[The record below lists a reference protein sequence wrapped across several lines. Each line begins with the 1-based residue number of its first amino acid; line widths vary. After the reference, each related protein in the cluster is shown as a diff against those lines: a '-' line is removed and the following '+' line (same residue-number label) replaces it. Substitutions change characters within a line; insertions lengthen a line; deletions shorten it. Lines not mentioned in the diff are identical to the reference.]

1 LRNRTEGGEV
11 KCRLNMFHL
20 SEEEVRLV
28 AAQRE
33 PLKVQYVD
41 IDSLKPFEGNPR
53 TISEKGLEKLQRSI
67 EEYGFVN
74 PILAQRGTNMIIA
87 GHQRIKAAR
96 NAGLSKVPVIFLDF
110 DEITAKAYNLMDN
123 RSVEESDWD
132 FGLLADLIM
141 ELDNGE
147 IDLELTGFDASEI
160 ENIINWMN
168 LDDDDGEIEM
178 EEEGE
183 HFVECPKCGFRWCP
197 E

>member
-1 LRNRTEGGEV
+1 
-11 KCRLNMFHL
+11 M
-20 SEEEVRLV
+20 

-74 PILAQRGTNMIIA
+74 PILVQRGTNMIIA

-96 NAGLSKVPVIFLDF
+96 NAGLSKVPAIFLDF
-110 DEITAKAYNLMDN
+110 DDITAKAYNLMDN

-168 LDDDDGEIEM
+168 LDDDDDGEIEM
-178 EEEGE
+178 EEESE